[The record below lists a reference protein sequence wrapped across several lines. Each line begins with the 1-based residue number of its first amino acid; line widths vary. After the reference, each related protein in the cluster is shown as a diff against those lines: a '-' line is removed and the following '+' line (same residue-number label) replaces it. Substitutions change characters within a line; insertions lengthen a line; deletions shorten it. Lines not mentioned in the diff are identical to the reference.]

1 MTGDY
6 APNRSKARFEN
17 SWSLLYQFEMN
28 NFLLIQ
34 ALIIDDVL
42 QFIDD
47 INYFV
52 MIIGRNKEAC
62 KTIAN

>member
-1 MTGDY
+1 
-6 APNRSKARFEN
+6 
-17 SWSLLYQFEMN
+17 MN